1 MTGANHVTDCLLM
14 LTPSTAAAATA
25 AIEFHGSMTNRHA
38 HLRSSCQTQTH
49 SRVPLPVD
57 SLVHL
62 RKQHP
67 NSAGPPPPVFLHTEV
82 PLQIPAV
89 TAAPALALQLG
100 IIRRWRACR
109 KAHYPSPVGKTAPTQ
124 DRGDR
129 KTDRQSGVF
138 VNLAHILT
146 QPGRPFPSPS
156 RISSLVSSCA
166 PKVRCPATSESPKG
180 PLHGIWAMSCRGFTS
195 RRRQTGACILLSE
208 HIDSQA
214 VQALISKVGTIVHP
228 KWRQAPPEYWN

>member
-1 MTGANHVTDCLLM
+1 MTWANHVTDCLLM
-14 LTPSTAAAATA
+14 LTPSTAAAAA
-25 AIEFHGSMTNRHA
+25 AIEFHGSMPSRHA
-38 HLRSSCQTQTH
+38 HLRSSCQNKH

-57 SLVHL
+57 SVVHL

-100 IIRRWRACR
+100 IIRRWRARGPAESTLSLPRGQNCT
-109 KAHYPSPVGKTAPTQ
+109 SQ
-124 DRGDR
+124 ERGDR

-156 RISSLVSSCA
+156 RTLLSGQQSPL
-166 PKVRCPATSESPKG
+166 KVRCPATSESPKG
-180 PLHGIWAMSCRGFTS
+180 PPKESGPCHAAVSRAGDVRPAPASC
-195 RRRQTGACILLSE
+195 
-208 HIDSQA
+208 
-214 VQALISKVGTIVHP
+214 
-228 KWRQAPPEYWN
+228 